1 MSLFT
6 ITVQR
11 AGDRKPTT
19 WLFDDVF
26 QARNARELAS
36 HEKILVSN
44 GEDYITDFDEFAAW
58 VRGEG

>member
-1 MSLFT
+1 MAILT

-11 AGDRKPTT
+11 PGDRQPTT

-44 GEDYITDFDEFAAW
+44 GEDYITDYAEFAAW